1 MGTRLVE
8 PYASTK
14 IAALGIEERRVN
26 VLIDMDGSGRRLGHG
41 FRMRTDIVVW
51 SAPDIVRVP
60 MTALF
65 KSGADW
71 TVFRLQNGRA
81 RLTMV
86 HVDHMDGHAAEI
98 VSGLSP
104 GDLVIEHPSRNIADG
119 VRVKRRSLRS
129 GDMVEASG
137 NGDDGNSDLFEDI
150 TVCDGSGRWI
160 AEHRGTEPGAVG
172 QSATH
177 E

>member
-1 MGTRLVE
+1 MRLIE
-8 PYASTK
+8 PYAFTK
-14 IAALGIEERRVN
+14 ISALGIEEQRVN

-41 FRMRTDIVVW
+41 FRVRTDIVVW

-71 TVFRLQNGRA
+71 SVYRVRRGRA
-81 RLTMV
+81 RLTKV
-86 HVDHMDGHAAEI
+86 HVEHMNGHAAEI
-98 VSGLSP
+98 VSGLAQ

-129 GDMVEASG
+129 GNVIEEPDSG
-137 NGDDGNSDLFEDI
+137 DISGADVPDDI
-150 TVCDGSGRWI
+150 TACEGSGRGM
-160 AEHRGTEPGAVG
+160 AERTGMETASDGEVV
-172 QSATH
+172 TND
-177 E
+177 